1 MGSEDGDADGSAVGW
16 NDTVGTGVGWEDRVG
31 GADGALL
38 LLGVKLG
45 VTEGGS
51 VFIVGALVGEFV
63 GTFVGAFVGTFVGAF
78 VGTFVGAFVGVFVGE
93 FDGDLVGAFVG
104 GFDGARVGLFVGD
117 LLGVRRG
124 AEVGDVVFNAIVG
137 LFVGALVNKAAVGA
151 VVLNCATAASIA
163 DAKTRIRARLVF
175 IFCLNKSSKMRL
187 HRCHTPREI
196 ALSSQNLCNC

>member
-1 MGSEDGDADGSAVGW
+1 MGSEDGDADGSTVGW

-63 GTFVGAFVGTFVGAF
+63 GTFVGAFVGEF
-78 VGTFVGAFVGVFVGE
+78 VGTFVGAFVGEV
-93 FDGDLVGAFVG
+93 VGAFVG
-104 GFDGARVGLFVGD
+104 GFDGALVGLFVGVR
-117 LLGVRRG
+117 LGAG
-124 AEVGDVVFNAIVG
+124 VGDVVFNAIVE
-137 LFVGALVNKAAVGA
+137 LFVGALVNKATVGA

-163 DAKTRIRARLVF
+163 DAKARRRARLVF
-175 IFCLNKSSKMRL
+175 IFVCFNKSSKMRL
-187 HRCHTPREI
+187 HRCAATH
-196 ALSSQNLCNC
+196 L